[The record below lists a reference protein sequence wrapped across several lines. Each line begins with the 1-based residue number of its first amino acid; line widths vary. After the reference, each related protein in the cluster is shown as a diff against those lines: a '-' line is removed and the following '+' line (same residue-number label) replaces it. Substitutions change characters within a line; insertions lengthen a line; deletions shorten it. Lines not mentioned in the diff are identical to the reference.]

1 MKISLLCQILSSL
14 HLWHNWLRPSLQ
26 FIMRTKKDKFW
37 PPLRPPADL
46 QDGRGWGH
54 LLPQLKDAAVAVKK
68 IIIYLNWVFNTYTP
82 KADQK
87 NFRWYLKDSHRFSA
101 SMAPLTPDLF
111 LSCCISRE
119 KVFRG
124 NGVTFREAGGR
135 VRLCKLPSD
144 AIATLQP
151 HLSRKYDR
159 EEEKMPGKKIA
170 REEKNAQGDKNC
182 LRQKMSEKK
191 NTNRWCCPCNH
202 TSAANI
208 RTLVR
213 FIQKVGFHYKALQK
227 KR

>member
-26 FIMRTKKDKFW
+26 FIMRTKKDIFW
-37 PPLRPPADL
+37 PPLRPLADL
-46 QDGRGWGH
+46 QDGRGWGD

-68 IIIYLNWVFNTYTP
+68 IIIYLNWVFNTYTS

-87 NFRWYLKDSHRFSA
+87 NFRWYLKDSHRFSG

-151 HLSRKYDR
+151 HLSRKY
-159 EEEKMPGKKIA
+159 
-170 REEKNAQGDKNC
+170 
-182 LRQKMSEKK
+182 QKTGMFPPKGGISL
-191 NTNRWCCPCNH
+191 H
-202 TSAANI
+202 
-208 RTLVR
+208 
-213 FIQKVGFHYKALQK
+213 KVLQK